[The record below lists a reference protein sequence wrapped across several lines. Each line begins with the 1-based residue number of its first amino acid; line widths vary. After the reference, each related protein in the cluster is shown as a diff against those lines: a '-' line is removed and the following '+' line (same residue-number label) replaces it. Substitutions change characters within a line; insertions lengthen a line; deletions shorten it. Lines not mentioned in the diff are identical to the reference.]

1 MNKSQLI
8 IKKTGESG
16 NDTDM
21 SKEKKNANIRSG
33 NDDLQYADQMVGA
46 DIYDNAELYSSV
58 CLIDIPYHLDRLFDY
73 KVPGEFRGIIR
84 RGDFV
89 RVPFGAG
96 NRQHLALVISC
107 TTDKPELDIKKL
119 KEITEIL
126 PSDMSLSE
134 EQTSLCE
141 YMHEHII
148 CSYGDA
154 VHAIAPSFILG
165 KAKTVYSITQY
176 GKESLDDMR
185 SRKCLSDTVKIRME
199 ILSEISSKK
208 GKITRS
214 VLQSMFSQKQLR
226 LLSALERTG
235 AIHTELLIDKI
246 GKKFE
251 ETAVLKIDS
260 EEAEELSIAFSRK
273 APLMSAVLRELAA
286 CSEIQLE
293 DLKSRTGAGKNVINR
308 LESRGFLKIEKNE
321 IYRKVFTNDNNEKK
335 NVPPLTP
342 SQRNAYKNLE
352 DIYSAGKARAVL
364 LYGVTGSGKTRVIKE
379 LIDRVISDGKKVIV
393 LVPEISL
400 TPQTVG
406 YFCSCY
412 GTRVAVMHSMLSQ
425 GERYDAWRAIK
436 RGDVDICIGTR
447 SAVFAPFDNIG
458 MIVIDEE
465 QEHTYKS
472 DTNPKYH
479 ARDIARFRCAANNG
493 ILLLASATP
502 SIETYYRAESGR
514 YLKVKLPERIGGTLL
529 PETIISN
536 VAELQKNGGGLIGPK
551 LDLELKET
559 LSKGR
564 QAILFMNRRGYNHF
578 VSCPSCGEALRC
590 PNCSISLTYHTFGNG
605 TGELRCHM
613 CGYRGHVPEN
623 CPSCGKSHLVHF
635 GAGIQ
640 KVEEELKSR
649 YPSARIMRMDSD
661 TTTAKSSFYKMIESF
676 RAGEADILIGTQMVT
691 KGHDFPGVD
700 VSGVILADTSLYLDD
715 YRANER
721 TFSMLTQLIGRS
733 GRSEQ
738 QGHAVVQT
746 FSPDHPIIKL
756 ASEQNYDAFYRSEI
770 EFRRAMLFPPFCRIA
785 LISITAED
793 ERTVADIS
801 SKLYTDLCAFLK
813 GEFSDV
819 RMIIYG
825 PYEAQIYRV
834 NKRYRYRIICKLRS
848 DSRTRL
854 LLRSVLQKYSGNG
867 TADYTI
873 GIDIDPS
880 NL

>member
-1 MNKSQLI
+1 MSTKENK
-8 IKKTGESG
+8 T
-16 NDTDM
+16 
-21 SKEKKNANIRSG
+21 NIRSG
-33 NDDLQYADQMVGA
+33 NDNSKSADQTVGA
-46 DIYDNAELYSSV
+46 DIYDNTELYSSV

-73 KVPGEFRGIIR
+73 KVPDEFKEIIR

-107 TTDKPELDIKKL
+107 TNDKPELDTKKL
-119 KEITEIL
+119 KEITEVL
-126 PSDMSLSE
+126 PSDISLSE

-148 CSYGDA
+148 CPYGDA
-154 VHAIAPSFILG
+154 VHAIVPSFIMG
-165 KAKTVYSITQY
+165 KAKTVYSVTQY
-176 GKESLDDMR
+176 GMEKLDEMH
-185 SRKCLSDTVKIRME
+185 SQQCLSDTDKIRME
-199 ILSEISSKK
+199 ILNAVSAKH
-208 GKITRS
+208 GKMTRS
-214 VLQSMFSQKQLR
+214 ALQSVFSQKQLR

-235 AIHTELLIDKI
+235 AIHTEFSINRI
-246 GKKFE
+246 GKKYE

-260 EEAEELSIAFSRK
+260 EEAEELSLSLSRK
-273 APLMSAVLRELAA
+273 APLMGAVLRELAA
-286 CSEIQLE
+286 CSELQLDE
-293 DLKSRTGAGKNVINR
+293 LKNRTGAGKTVIQR
-308 LESRGFLKIEKNE
+308 LEDRGFLKIEKNE
-321 IYRKVFTNDNNEKK
+321 IYRTNFTGSNNVKQEAR
-335 NVPPLTP
+335 PLTP
-342 SQRNAYKNLE
+342 AQRTAYEKLE
-352 DIYSAGKARAVL
+352 NIYSSGKAKAVL

-379 LIDRVISDGKKVIV
+379 LIDRVIADGKKVIV

-412 GTRVAVMHSMLSQ
+412 GTRVAVIHSMLSQ
-425 GERYDAWRAIK
+425 GERYDAWRSMK

-472 DTNPKYH
+472 DTSPKYH
-479 ARDIARFRCAANNG
+479 ARDIARFRCAANNAV
-493 ILLLASATP
+493 LLLASATP
-502 SIETYYRAESGR
+502 SIETYYRAETGR
-514 YLKVKLPERIGGTLL
+514 YLTVRLTERIGGTSL

-536 VAELQKNGGGLIGPK
+536 VSGLQKSGGGLIGSE
-551 LDLELKET
+551 LDSEIKKT

-578 VSCPSCGEALRC
+578 ISCPSCGEALRC
-590 PNCSISLTYHTFGNG
+590 PNCSISLTYHALPNG
-605 TGELRCHM
+605 IGELRCHM
-613 CGYRGHVPEN
+613 CGYKGQVPKN
-623 CPSCGKSHLVHF
+623 CPSCGKPHLVHF

-640 KVEEELKSR
+640 KVEEELKLK
-649 YPSARIMRMDSD
+649 YPAARIMRMDAD
-661 TTTAKSSFYKMIESF
+661 TTSSKNSFYNMIDRF
-676 RAGEADILIGTQMVT
+676 REGEADILIGTQMVT

-733 GRSEQ
+733 GRSDK
-738 QGHAVVQT
+738 QGHAVIQT
-746 FSPDHPIIKL
+746 FSPEHPIIKL
-756 ASEQNYDAFYRSEI
+756 ASEQNYDAFYKSEI

-801 SKLYTDLCAFLK
+801 IKLHTDLCTLLK

-819 RMIIYG
+819 RMIIFG
-825 PYEAQIYRV
+825 PYEAQVYRV

-848 DSRTRL
+848 DFRTRL
-854 LLRSVLQKYSGNG
+854 LLRSILQKYSGNG
-867 TADYTI
+867 TTDYTV

>member
-1 MNKSQLI
+1 
-8 IKKTGESG
+8 
-16 NDTDM
+16 M
-21 SKEKKNANIRSG
+21 STTEKNENIRSG
-33 NDDLQYADQMVGA
+33 NDDQKSADRTVSA
-46 DIYDNAELYSSV
+46 DIHDNTALYSIV
-58 CLIDIPYHLDRLFDY
+58 CLIDIPYHLDRLFNY
-73 KVPGEFRGIIR
+73 KVPDEFKDIIR

-126 PSDMSLSE
+126 PSEISLSE

-154 VHAIAPSFILG
+154 IHAIVPSFIIG
-165 KAKTVYSITQY
+165 KTKTVYSVTPY
-176 GKESLDDMR
+176 GHKKLDEMSSRTSR
-185 SRKCLSDTVKIRME
+185 SNTDKIRME
-199 ILSEISSKK
+199 ILSAISAKQ

-214 VLQSMFSQKQLR
+214 ALQSIFSQEQLR
-226 LLSALERTG
+226 LLSELERTG
-235 AIHTELLIDKI
+235 AVKTEFSINRI

-251 ETAVLKIDS
+251 ETAILKVAS
-260 EEAEELSIAFSRK
+260 EEAEELADLYARK

-286 CSEIQLE
+286 YDEIQLE
-293 DLKSRTGAGKNVINR
+293 ELKNRTGAGKNVIRR
-308 LESRGFLKIEKNE
+308 LEDRGYLNIEKCE
-321 IYRKVFTNDNNEKK
+321 IYRTPFTDIGNIKPD
-335 NVPPLTP
+335 VRPLTP
-342 SQRNAYKNLE
+342 AQKAAYERLDN
-352 DIYSAGKARAVL
+352 IYSDGKAQAVL

-379 LIDRVISDGKKVIV
+379 MIDRVISDGKQVIV

-412 GTRVAVMHSMLSQ
+412 GTRVAIVHSLLSQ
-425 GERYDAWRAIK
+425 GERYDAWRSMK
-436 RGDVDICIGTR
+436 HGDVDICIGTR

-472 DTNPKYH
+472 DTSPKYH
-479 ARDIARFRCAANNG
+479 ARDIARFRCARNNG

-502 SIETYYRAESGR
+502 SIETYYRAKTGR
-514 YLKVKLPERIGGTLL
+514 YLSVRLTERIGGTSL

-536 VAELQKNGGGLIGPK
+536 VAGLQKNGGGLIGSE
-551 LDLELKET
+551 LDLELKEV

-590 PNCSISLTYHTFGNG
+590 PNCSISLTYHTVRHGD
-605 TGELRCHM
+605 GELRCHM
-613 CGYRGHVPEN
+613 CGYKGHVPEN

-640 KVEEELKSR
+640 KVEEELKIR
-649 YPSARIMRMDSD
+649 YPNARIMRMDAD
-661 TTTAKSSFYKMIESF
+661 TTSSKASFYKMIDRF
-676 RAGEADILIGTQMVT
+676 RSGEADILIGTQMVT

-700 VSGVILADTSLYLDD
+700 VAGVILADTSLYLDD

-733 GRSEQ
+733 GRSGK
-738 QGHAVVQT
+738 QGHAVIQT
-746 FSPDHPIIKL
+746 FSPEHPIIKL
-756 ASEQNYDAFYRSEI
+756 ASDQNYDSFYKSEI

-793 ERTVADIS
+793 DRTVAAIS
-801 SKLYTDLCAFLK
+801 SKFYTDLCSLLK
-813 GEFSDV
+813 GDFRDV
-819 RMIIYG
+819 RMVIFG

-848 DSRTRL
+848 DARTRL
-854 LLRSVLQKYSGNG
+854 LLRTILQKYAENG
-867 TADYTI
+867 SADYTI